1 MHRTCLGLHALS
13 AKRNSAMTERPLRV
27 HRLFVDAELGPRSTV
42 ELPEAVSHHAARVL
56 RLKDGDTVVLFDGR
70 GGEYDARLV
79 IAGRSQESAETGERR
94 DPERESPLRVTLVQA
109 ISSSDKMDLTIQK
122 AVELGVTAIQPVFS
136 AKSLVRLSGER
147 EEKKLAH
154 WRRIVIAACEQC
166 GRNRL
171 PEVREAT
178 SVEACS
184 RMSGISGEAVLRLLL
199 SPDGKAGLKAI
210 TLKTGQAI
218 TLAAGP
224 EAGFSDD
231 EERVLQRAG
240 FVPIRLGPR
249 ILRTETAALAALAA
263 LNALAGD
270 F

>member
-1 MHRTCLGLHALS
+1 
-13 AKRNSAMTERPLRV
+13 MTERARRI
-27 HRLFVDAELGPRSTV
+27 HRLFVDAALGPHSIV
-42 ELPEAVSHHAARVL
+42 ELSAAAAHHAARVL
-56 RLKDGDTVVLFDGR
+56 RLADGDAVVLFDGR
-70 GGEYDARLV
+70 GGEYEARVV
-79 IAGRSQESAETGERR
+79 IPGRGRVAAEAGERR

-109 ISSSDKMDLTIQK
+109 ISSSDKMDFTIQK
-122 AVELGVTAIQPVFS
+122 AVELGAAAIQPVFS

-147 EEKKLAH
+147 EAKKLAH

-171 PEVREAT
+171 PEVREAM

-184 RMSGISGEAVLRLLL
+184 RTPGEAALRLLL
-199 SPDGKAGLKAI
+199 SPEGKAGLKAI
-210 TLKTGQAI
+210 KLKTGQAI

-224 EAGFSDD
+224 EAGFSRD
-231 EERVLQRAG
+231 EEQVLQRAG
-240 FVPIRLGPR
+240 FVPLRLGPR